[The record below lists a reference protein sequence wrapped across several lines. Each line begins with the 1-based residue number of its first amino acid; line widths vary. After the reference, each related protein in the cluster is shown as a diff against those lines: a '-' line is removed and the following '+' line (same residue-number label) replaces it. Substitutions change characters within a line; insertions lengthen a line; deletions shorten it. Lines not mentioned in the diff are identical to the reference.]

1 MALVI
6 LPSDHRDADLSLAS
20 LIAMELELE
29 ELHVFVNVDP
39 AARVTEPRPEGE
51 AGSSGTFAGLL
62 AAVDGL
68 LERLADALT
77 PRSGDQPKTGKQRR
91 RASRSTP
98 DCNTDTT
105 SRSLRS
111 T

>member
-6 LPSDHRDADLSLAS
+6 LPSDHREADLSLAS
-20 LIAMELELE
+20 RIAMELELE
-29 ELHVFVNVDP
+29 ELHVFVNM
-39 AARVTEPRPEGE
+39 EPGE
-51 AGSSGTFAGLL
+51 AAAPAGESASGRGAFAGLV
-62 AAVDGL
+62 AAVDGM
-68 LERLADALT
+68 LERLADLLA
-77 PRSGDQPKTGKQRR
+77 PWSGSQPNTGKLRR

-98 DCNTDTT
+98 DCNTATT